1 MSSNIR
7 ITPIEK
13 TMARSYLEY
22 SMSVITSR
30 ALPHVRDG
38 LKPVHRRI
46 LWAMHT
52 LGLAYNR
59 PQRKCARTIGEVH
72 GKYHPHGETAVY
84 DALVRMAQTFS
95 LRYPLIHGQ
104 GNFGSMD
111 GQPAAA
117 QRYTEA
123 RMTQISSEILK
134 DISKDTVDFIDNFD
148 GLEKEPV
155 ILPSRIPTLLIN
167 GVMGIAVGM
176 ATSMPPHNLTEIL
189 NGVKAVINDPEVSI
203 ADLMKII
210 PGPDFPVGGVIFG
223 TSGIKKAYYTG
234 SGNVVLR
241 AKYEVEEKINNTCII
256 VTEVPYLVKRQDTIE
271 HRGLVDVIERM
282 KEIGKLPDIGSVKNE
297 SDITTGTRIVINL
310 KKTATLEI
318 ALNRL
323 FKYTPMQTSY
333 SIKNMVLV
341 DAKVGNETRVRPKNL
356 NLKDL
361 IEQFIDHRQEIV
373 VRRTQFELKKAT
385 ERAHILEGRKIV
397 VDNLDEVIKTI
408 RNSNTAADAQ
418 VALIQTFSL
427 SEIQAKDILALPLR
441 SLTRFDRDKIVEE
454 YKEIMKAIQNF
465 QEILGSE
472 TRISEII
479 VSEIDEIIKKYG
491 DSRRTEILLDDSEGF
506 QDWTGKTEEDF
517 IAKEDIVITLTS
529 NGYIKSISTDVYNAQ
544 HRGGKGIKSMD
555 ITRDDFL
562 QELVVASTHDTVLFL
577 TVQGRVYRVR
587 GYQIPMSK
595 QRVTKGVNIVN
606 LLKMEKDDKIVT
618 IIPVKAFESNKY
630 LLLATKN
637 GLIKKSPLKDYGNIR
652 TTGIIAQKLREGDLI
667 IGSKIT
673 DGSNEII
680 LATRKGKAIRF
691 KESDVRVVGRSSIG
705 VMGIRLNKG
714 DYVVDLSIV
723 DQNKTLLTVCENG
736 YGKRSKFDKYR
747 ITRRN
752 GKGIINIKATERNG
766 EVIAVKSVQD
776 EDNLLMVANDGKLI
790 QITIKDIRTI
800 GRATSGVTLMRLERE
815 SGVKISSV
823 AIISKPEPTQESK
836 PESDQDLNQD
846 LNQEPDQ
853 EPDQESIQELN
864 QEPDQELN
872 QESDQESN
880 QADD

>member
-13 TMARSYLEY
+13 TMAKSYLEY

-46 LWAMHT
+46 LWAMHN

-84 DALVRMAQTFS
+84 DALVRMAQNFS
-95 LRYPLIHGQ
+95 LRYPLIQGQ

-123 RMTQISSEILK
+123 RMTQITSEILK
-134 DISKDTVDFIDNFD
+134 DISKDTVDFVDNFD
-148 GLEKEPV
+148 GLDKEPV
-155 ILPSRIPTLLIN
+155 ILPARIPNLLIN

-176 ATSMPPHNLTEIL
+176 ATSMPPHNLTEVL
-189 NGVKAVINDPEVSI
+189 NGVKAVINDSEVSI

-210 PGPDFPVGGVIFG
+210 PGPDFPAGGVIFG
-223 TSGIKKAYYTG
+223 TSGIKRAYHSG
-234 SGNVVLR
+234 SGSVVLR
-241 AKYEVEEKINNTCII
+241 AKYEVEEKKQNTRII

-271 HRGLVDVIERM
+271 HRGLVDIIERM
-282 KEIGKLPDIGSVKNE
+282 KEIGKLPDVGTVKNE

-356 NLKDL
+356 NLKEL
-361 IEQFIDHRQEIV
+361 LVQFINHRQVIV
-373 VRRTQFELKKAT
+373 VRRTQFELKKAK

-408 RNSNTAADAQ
+408 RSSNTAADAQ
-418 VALIQTFSL
+418 STLIPMFSL

-441 SLTRFDRDKIVEE
+441 SLTRFDRDKIIEE
-454 YKEIMKAIQNF
+454 YEEIVKAIQTF

-472 TRISEII
+472 KRISEII
-479 VSEIDEIIKKYG
+479 ISEINEILKKYG

-506 QDWTGKTEEDF
+506 QDWTDKTEEDF

-544 HRGGKGIKSMD
+544 HRGGKGIKSME
-555 ITRDDFL
+555 ITKDDFL

-577 TVQGRVYRVR
+577 TIQGRVYRVR

-606 LLKMEKDDKIVT
+606 LLKMEKEDRIVT
-618 IIPVKAFESNKY
+618 IIPINHFEKDQY

-637 GLIKKSPLKDYGNIR
+637 GLIKKSPLTDYENIR
-652 TTGIIAQKLREGDLI
+652 TTGIIAQKLREGDRI
-667 IGSKIT
+667 VGAKIT
-673 DGSNEII
+673 DGLKEII

-705 VMGIRLNKG
+705 VMGIRLNKD

-723 DQNKTLLTVCENG
+723 DENKTLLTVCENG
-736 YGKRSKFDKYR
+736 FGKRSKFDKYR

-776 EDNLLMVANDGKLI
+776 EDNLLMVANDGKII

-800 GRATSGVTLMRLERE
+800 GRATSGVTLMRLEKD
-815 SGVKISSV
+815 SGVKISSI
-823 AIISKPEPTQESK
+823 AIISNQG
-836 PESDQDLNQD
+836 SD
-846 LNQEPDQ
+846 E
-853 EPDQESIQELN
+853 
-864 QEPDQELN
+864 
-872 QESDQESN
+872 
-880 QADD
+880 

>member
-1 MSSNIR
+1 
-7 ITPIEK
+7 
-13 TMARSYLEY
+13 
-22 SMSVITSR
+22 
-30 ALPHVRDG
+30 
-38 LKPVHRRI
+38 
-46 LWAMHT
+46 
-52 LGLAYNR
+52 
-59 PQRKCARTIGEVH
+59 H

-84 DALVRMAQTFS
+84 DALVRMAQDFS
-95 LRYPLIHGQ
+95 LRYPLIQGQ

-123 RMTQISSEILK
+123 RMTQITSEILK
-134 DISKDTVDFIDNFD
+134 DISKDTVDFVDNFD
-148 GLEKEPV
+148 GLDKEPV
-155 ILPSRIPTLLIN
+155 ILPARIPTLLIN

-176 ATSMPPHNLTEIL
+176 ATSMPPHNLTEVL

-203 ADLMKII
+203 PDLMKII
-210 PGPDFPVGGVIFG
+210 PGPDFPAGGVIFG
-223 TSGIKKAYYTG
+223 TSGIKRAYHSG
-234 SGNVVLR
+234 SGSVVLR
-241 AKYEVEEKINNTCII
+241 AKYEVEEKKQNTRII

-271 HRGLVDVIERM
+271 HRGLIDIIERM
-282 KEIGKLPDIGSVKNE
+282 KEIGKLPDVGTVKNE

-323 FKYTPMQTSY
+323 FKFTPMQTSY

-361 IEQFIDHRQEIV
+361 LVQFINHRQEIV
-373 VRRTQFELKKAT
+373 VRRTQFELKKAK

-408 RNSNTAADAQ
+408 RSSNTAADAQ
-418 VALIQTFSL
+418 STLIQMFSL

-441 SLTRFDRDKIVEE
+441 SLTRFDRDKIIEE
-454 YKEIMKAIQNF
+454 YDEIVKAIQTF

-472 TRISEII
+472 KRISEII
-479 VSEIDEIIKKYG
+479 VSEIDEILKKYG

-506 QDWTGKTEEDF
+506 QDWTDKTEEDF

-544 HRGGKGIKSMD
+544 HRGGKGIKSME
-555 ITRDDFL
+555 ITKDDFL

-577 TVQGRVYRVR
+577 TIQGRVYRVR

-606 LLKMEKDDKIVT
+606 LLKMEKEDRIVT
-618 IIPVKAFESNKY
+618 IIPIKNFENDQY

-637 GLIKKSPLKDYGNIR
+637 GLIKKSPLTDYENIR
-652 TTGIIAQKLREGDLI
+652 TTGIIAQKLREGDRI
-667 IGSKIT
+667 VGAKIT
-673 DGSNEII
+673 DGLKEII

-705 VMGIRLNKG
+705 VMGIRLNKD

-723 DQNKTLLTVCENG
+723 DENKTLLTVCENG
-736 YGKRSKFDKYR
+736 FGKRSKFDKYR

-776 EDNLLMVANDGKLI
+776 EDNLLMVANDGKII

-800 GRATSGVTLMRLERE
+800 GRATSGVTLMRLEKG
-815 SGVKISSV
+815 SGVKISSI
-823 AIISKPEPTQESK
+823 AIISNQG
-836 PESDQDLNQD
+836 SD
-846 LNQEPDQ
+846 E
-853 EPDQESIQELN
+853 
-864 QEPDQELN
+864 
-872 QESDQESN
+872 
-880 QADD
+880 

>member
-13 TMARSYLEY
+13 TMAKSYLEY

-46 LWAMHT
+46 LWAMHS

-84 DALVRMAQTFS
+84 DALVRMAQEFS
-95 LRYPLIHGQ
+95 LRYPLIQGQ

-148 GLEKEPV
+148 GLDKEPV

-176 ATSMPPHNLTEIL
+176 ATSMPPHNLTEVL
-189 NGVKAVINDPEVSI
+189 KGVKAVINDPDVNI

-210 PGPDFPVGGVIFG
+210 PGPDFPTGGVIFG
-223 TSGIKKAYYTG
+223 TSGIKRAYYTG

-241 AKYEVEEKINNTCII
+241 AKYEVEEKKQHTRII

-323 FKYTPMQTSY
+323 FKFTPMQTSY

-361 IEQFIDHRQEIV
+361 LKQFIDHRQEIV
-373 VRRTQFELKKAT
+373 VRRTQFELKKAKQ
-385 ERAHILEGRKIV
+385 RAHILEGRKIV

-418 VALIQTFSL
+418 KALIQIFSL

-441 SLTRFDRDKIVEE
+441 SLTRFDRDKIIEE
-454 YKEIMKAIQNF
+454 YNEILKAITNF

-472 TRISEII
+472 KRISEII
-479 VSEIDEIIKKYG
+479 IAEIDEIIKKYG

-517 IAKEDIVITLTS
+517 IAEEDIVITLTS

-606 LLKMEKDDKIVT
+606 LLKMEKEDKIVT
-618 IIPVKAFESNKY
+618 IIPVKAFEKDQY

-637 GLIKKSPLKDYGNIR
+637 GLIKKTPLKDYGNIR

-667 IGSKIT
+667 IGAKIT
-673 DGSNEII
+673 DGSNEVII
-680 LATRKGKAIRF
+680 ATRKGKAIRF

-723 DQNKTLLTVCENG
+723 DEKKTLLTVCENG

-766 EVIAVKSVQD
+766 EVIAVKSVRD

-800 GRATSGVTLMRLERE
+800 GRATSGVTLMRLEKE
-815 SGVKISSV
+815 SGVKLSSV
-823 AIISKPEPTQESK
+823 AIISKPDPSQEYK
-836 PESDQDLNQD
+836 PET
-846 LNQEPDQ
+846 
-853 EPDQESIQELN
+853 
-864 QEPDQELN
+864 DQELD
-872 QESDQESN
+872 QVTEQESN

>member
-13 TMARSYLEY
+13 TMAKSYLEY

-46 LWAMHT
+46 LWAMHN

-84 DALVRMAQTFS
+84 DALVRMAQNFS
-95 LRYPLIHGQ
+95 LRYPLIQGQ

-134 DISKDTVDFIDNFD
+134 DISKDTVDFVDNFD
-148 GLEKEPV
+148 GLDKEPV
-155 ILPSRIPTLLIN
+155 ILPARIPTLLIN

-176 ATSMPPHNLTEIL
+176 ATSMPPHNLTEVL

-223 TSGIKKAYYTG
+223 TSGIKRAYHSG
-234 SGNVVLR
+234 SGSVVLR
-241 AKYEVEEKINNTCII
+241 AKYEVEEKKQNTRII

-271 HRGLVDVIERM
+271 HRGLVDIIERM
-282 KEIGKLPDIGSVKNE
+282 KEIGKLPDVGTVKNE

-318 ALNRL
+318 ALSRL
-323 FKYTPMQTSY
+323 FKFTPMQTSY

-356 NLKDL
+356 NLKEL
-361 IEQFIDHRQEIV
+361 LVQFINHRQVIV
-373 VRRTQFELKKAT
+373 VRRTQFELKKAK

-408 RNSNTAADAQ
+408 RGSNTAADAQ
-418 VALIQTFSL
+418 NTLIQMFTL

-441 SLTRFDRDKIVEE
+441 SLTRFDRDKIIEE
-454 YKEIMKAIQNF
+454 YKEIVKSIQTF

-472 TRISEII
+472 KRISEII
-479 VSEIDEIIKKYG
+479 ISEIDEILKKYG

-506 QDWTGKTEEDF
+506 QDWTDKTEEDF

-544 HRGGKGIKSMD
+544 HRGGKGIKSME
-555 ITRDDFL
+555 ITKDDFL

-606 LLKMEKDDKIVT
+606 LLKMEKEDRIVT
-618 IIPVKAFESNKY
+618 IIPIKDFEKDQY

-637 GLIKKSPLKDYGNIR
+637 GIIKKSPLGDYENIR
-652 TTGIIAQKLREGDLI
+652 TTGIIAQKLREGDRI
-667 IGSKIT
+667 VGAKIT
-673 DGSNEII
+673 DGLKEII

-705 VMGIRLNKG
+705 VMGIRLNKD

-723 DQNKTLLTVCENG
+723 DENKTLLTVCENG
-736 YGKRSKFDKYR
+736 FGKRSKFDKYR

-776 EDNLLMVANDGKLI
+776 EDNLLMVANDGKII

-800 GRATSGVTLMRLERE
+800 GRATSGVTLMRLEKDL
-815 SGVKISSV
+815 GVKISSI
-823 AIISKPEPTQESK
+823 AIITNQG
-836 PESDQDLNQD
+836 SD
-846 LNQEPDQ
+846 E
-853 EPDQESIQELN
+853 
-864 QEPDQELN
+864 
-872 QESDQESN
+872 
-880 QADD
+880 

>member
-13 TMARSYLEY
+13 TMAKSYLEY

-46 LWAMHT
+46 LWAMHN

-84 DALVRMAQTFS
+84 DALVRMAQDFS
-95 LRYPLIHGQ
+95 LRYPLIQGQ

-123 RMTQISSEILK
+123 RMTQITSEILK
-134 DISKDTVDFIDNFD
+134 DISKDTVDFVDNFD
-148 GLEKEPV
+148 GLDKEPV
-155 ILPSRIPTLLIN
+155 ILPARIPNLLIN

-176 ATSMPPHNLTEIL
+176 ATSMPPHNLTEVL

-210 PGPDFPVGGVIFG
+210 PGPDFPAGGVIFG
-223 TSGIKKAYYTG
+223 TSGIKRAYHSG
-234 SGNVVLR
+234 SGSVVLR
-241 AKYEVEEKINNTCII
+241 AKYEVEEKKQNTRII

-271 HRGLVDVIERM
+271 HRGLIDIIERM
-282 KEIGKLPDIGSVKNE
+282 KEIGKLPDVGTVKNE

-323 FKYTPMQTSY
+323 FKFTPMQTSY

-356 NLKDL
+356 NLKEL
-361 IEQFIDHRQEIV
+361 LVQFINHRQVIV
-373 VRRTQFELKKAT
+373 VRRTKFELKKAK

-408 RNSNTAADAQ
+408 RGSNTAADAQ
-418 VALIQTFSL
+418 STLIQMFSL

-441 SLTRFDRDKIVEE
+441 SLTRFDRDKIIEE
-454 YKEIMKAIQNF
+454 YKEIVKAIQTF

-472 TRISEII
+472 KRISEII
-479 VSEIDEIIKKYG
+479 ISEIDEILKKYG

-506 QDWTGKTEEDF
+506 QDWTDKTEEDF
-517 IAKEDIVITLTS
+517 IAQEDIVITLTS

-544 HRGGKGIKSMD
+544 HRGGKGIKSME
-555 ITRDDFL
+555 IKKDDFL

-606 LLKMEKDDKIVT
+606 LLKMEKEDRIVT
-618 IIPVKAFESNKY
+618 IIPIKDFEKDQY

-637 GLIKKSPLKDYGNIR
+637 GLIKKSPLGDYENIR
-652 TTGIIAQKLREGDLI
+652 TTGIIAQKLREGDRI
-667 IGSKIT
+667 VGAKIT
-673 DGSNEII
+673 DGLKEII

-705 VMGIRLNKG
+705 VMGIRLNKD

-723 DQNKTLLTVCENG
+723 DENKTLLTVCENG
-736 YGKRSKFDKYR
+736 FGKRSRFDKYR

-776 EDNLLMVANDGKLI
+776 EDNLLMVANDGKII

-800 GRATSGVTLMRLERE
+800 GRATSGVTLMRLEKD
-815 SGVKISSV
+815 SGVKISSI
-823 AIISKPEPTQESK
+823 AIIS
-836 PESDQDLNQD
+836 NQG
-846 LNQEPDQ
+846 E
-853 EPDQESIQELN
+853 I
-864 QEPDQELN
+864 
-872 QESDQESN
+872 
-880 QADD
+880 

>member
-1 MSSNIR
+1 
-7 ITPIEK
+7 
-13 TMARSYLEY
+13 MAKSYLEY

-46 LWAMHT
+46 LWAMHN

-84 DALVRMAQTFS
+84 DALVRMAQDFS
-95 LRYPLIHGQ
+95 LRYPLIQGQ

-134 DISKDTVDFIDNFD
+134 DISKDTVDFVDNFD
-148 GLEKEPV
+148 GLDKEPV
-155 ILPSRIPTLLIN
+155 ILPARIPNLLIN

-176 ATSMPPHNLTEIL
+176 ATSMPPHNLTEVL

-210 PGPDFPVGGVIFG
+210 PGPDFPAGGVIFG
-223 TSGIKKAYYTG
+223 TSGIKRAYHSG
-234 SGNVVLR
+234 SGSVVLR
-241 AKYEVEEKINNTCII
+241 AKYEVEEKKQNTRII

-271 HRGLVDVIERM
+271 HRGLIDIIERM
-282 KEIGKLPDIGSVKNE
+282 KEIGKLPDVGTVKNE

-318 ALNRL
+318 ALNLL

-356 NLKDL
+356 NLKEL
-361 IEQFIDHRQEIV
+361 LVQFINHRQEIV
-373 VRRTQFELKKAT
+373 VRRTQFELKKAK

-408 RNSNTAADAQ
+408 RGSNTAADAQ
-418 VALIQTFSL
+418 STLIQMFSF

-441 SLTRFDRDKIVEE
+441 SLTRFDRDKIIEE
-454 YKEIMKAIQNF
+454 YEEIVKAIQTF

-472 TRISEII
+472 KRISEII
-479 VSEIDEIIKKYG
+479 ISEIDEILKKYG

-506 QDWTGKTEEDF
+506 QDWTDKTEEDF

-544 HRGGKGIKSMD
+544 HRGGKGIKSME
-555 ITRDDFL
+555 ITKDDFL

-577 TVQGRVYRVR
+577 TIQGRVYRVR

-606 LLKMEKDDKIVT
+606 LLKMEKEDRIVT
-618 IIPVKAFESNKY
+618 IIPIKDFEKDQY

-637 GLIKKSPLKDYGNIR
+637 GLIKKSPLTDYENIR
-652 TTGIIAQKLREGDLI
+652 TTGIIAQKLREGDRI
-667 IGSKIT
+667 VGAKIT
-673 DGSNEII
+673 DGLKEII

-705 VMGIRLNKG
+705 VMGIRLNKD

-723 DQNKTLLTVCENG
+723 DENKTLLTVCENG
-736 YGKRSKFDKYR
+736 FGKRSKFDKYR

-752 GKGIINIKATERNG
+752 GKGIINIKTTERNG
-766 EVIAVKSVQD
+766 EVIAVKSVRD
-776 EDNLLMVANDGKLI
+776 EDNLLMVANDGKII

-800 GRATSGVTLMRLERE
+800 GRATSGVTLMRLEKDT
-815 SGVKISSV
+815 GVKISSI
-823 AIISKPEPTQESK
+823 AIISNQG
-836 PESDQDLNQD
+836 SD
-846 LNQEPDQ
+846 E
-853 EPDQESIQELN
+853 
-864 QEPDQELN
+864 
-872 QESDQESN
+872 
-880 QADD
+880 

>member
-13 TMARSYLEY
+13 TMAKSYLEY

-46 LWAMHT
+46 LWAMHN

-84 DALVRMAQTFS
+84 DALVRMAQDFS
-95 LRYPLIHGQ
+95 LRYPLIQGQ

-123 RMTQISSEILK
+123 RMTQITSEILK
-134 DISKDTVDFIDNFD
+134 DISKDTVDFVDNFD
-148 GLEKEPV
+148 GLDKEPV
-155 ILPSRIPTLLIN
+155 ILPARIPTLLIN

-176 ATSMPPHNLTEIL
+176 ATSMPPHNLTEVL

-203 ADLMKII
+203 PDLMKII
-210 PGPDFPVGGVIFG
+210 PGPDFPAGGVIFG
-223 TSGIKKAYYTG
+223 TSGIKRAYHSG
-234 SGNVVLR
+234 SGSVVLR
-241 AKYEVEEKINNTCII
+241 AKYEVEEKKQNTRII

-271 HRGLVDVIERM
+271 HRGLIDIIERM
-282 KEIGKLPDIGSVKNE
+282 KEIGKLPDVGTVKNE

-323 FKYTPMQTSY
+323 FKFTPMQTSY

-361 IEQFIDHRQEIV
+361 LVQFINHRQEIV
-373 VRRTQFELKKAT
+373 VRRTQFELKKAK

-408 RNSNTAADAQ
+408 RSSNTAADAQ
-418 VALIQTFSL
+418 STLIQMFSL

-441 SLTRFDRDKIVEE
+441 SLTRFDRDKIIEE
-454 YKEIMKAIQNF
+454 YDEIVKAIQTF

-472 TRISEII
+472 KRISEII
-479 VSEIDEIIKKYG
+479 VSEIDEILKKYG

-506 QDWTGKTEEDF
+506 QDWTDKTEEDF

-544 HRGGKGIKSMD
+544 HRGGKGIKSME
-555 ITRDDFL
+555 ITKDDFL

-577 TVQGRVYRVR
+577 TIQGRVYRVR

-606 LLKMEKDDKIVT
+606 LLKMEKEDRIVT
-618 IIPVKAFESNKY
+618 IIPIKNFENDQY

-637 GLIKKSPLKDYGNIR
+637 GLIKKSPLTDYENIR
-652 TTGIIAQKLREGDLI
+652 TTGIIAQKLREGDRI
-667 IGSKIT
+667 VGAKIT
-673 DGSNEII
+673 DGLKEII

-705 VMGIRLNKG
+705 VMGIRLNKD

-723 DQNKTLLTVCENG
+723 DENKTLLTVCENG
-736 YGKRSKFDKYR
+736 FGKRSKFDKYR

-776 EDNLLMVANDGKLI
+776 EDNLLMVANDGKII

-800 GRATSGVTLMRLERE
+800 GRATSGVTLMRLEKG
-815 SGVKISSV
+815 SGVKISSI
-823 AIISKPEPTQESK
+823 AIISNQG
-836 PESDQDLNQD
+836 SD
-846 LNQEPDQ
+846 E
-853 EPDQESIQELN
+853 
-864 QEPDQELN
+864 
-872 QESDQESN
+872 
-880 QADD
+880 

>member
-13 TMARSYLEY
+13 TMAKSYLEY

-46 LWAMHT
+46 LWAMHN

-84 DALVRMAQTFS
+84 DALVRMAQNFS
-95 LRYPLIHGQ
+95 LRYPLIQGQ

-134 DISKDTVDFIDNFD
+134 DISKDTVDFVDNFD
-148 GLEKEPV
+148 GLDKEPV
-155 ILPSRIPTLLIN
+155 ILPARIPTLLIN

-176 ATSMPPHNLTEIL
+176 ATSMPPHNLTEVL

-223 TSGIKKAYYTG
+223 TSGIKRAYHSG
-234 SGNVVLR
+234 SGSVVLR
-241 AKYEVEEKINNTCII
+241 AKYEVEEKKQNTRII

-271 HRGLVDVIERM
+271 HRGLVDIIERM
-282 KEIGKLPDIGSVKNE
+282 KEIGKLPDVGTVKNE

-318 ALNRL
+318 ALSRL
-323 FKYTPMQTSY
+323 FKFTPMQTSY

-356 NLKDL
+356 NLKEL
-361 IEQFIDHRQEIV
+361 LVQFINHRQVIV
-373 VRRTQFELKKAT
+373 VRRTQFELKKAK

-408 RNSNTAADAQ
+408 RSSNTAADAQ
-418 VALIQTFSL
+418 NTLIQMFTL

-441 SLTRFDRDKIVEE
+441 SLTRFDRDKIIEE
-454 YKEIMKAIQNF
+454 YKEIVKAIQTF

-472 TRISEII
+472 KRISEII
-479 VSEIDEIIKKYG
+479 ISEIDEILKKYG

-506 QDWTGKTEEDF
+506 QDWTDKTEEDF

-544 HRGGKGIKSMD
+544 HRGGKGIKSME
-555 ITRDDFL
+555 ITKDDFL

-606 LLKMEKDDKIVT
+606 LLKMEKEDRIVT
-618 IIPVKAFESNKY
+618 IIPIKDFEKDQY

-637 GLIKKSPLKDYGNIR
+637 GIIKKSPLGDYENIR
-652 TTGIIAQKLREGDLI
+652 TTGIIAQKLREGDRI
-667 IGSKIT
+667 VGAKIT
-673 DGSNEII
+673 DGLKEII

-705 VMGIRLNKG
+705 VMGIRLNKD

-723 DQNKTLLTVCENG
+723 DENKTLLTVCENG
-736 YGKRSKFDKYR
+736 FGKRSKFDKYR

-776 EDNLLMVANDGKLI
+776 EDNLLMVANDGKII

-800 GRATSGVTLMRLERE
+800 GRATSGVTLMRLEKDL
-815 SGVKISSV
+815 GVKISSI
-823 AIISKPEPTQESK
+823 AIITNQG
-836 PESDQDLNQD
+836 SD
-846 LNQEPDQ
+846 E
-853 EPDQESIQELN
+853 
-864 QEPDQELN
+864 
-872 QESDQESN
+872 
-880 QADD
+880 

>member
-13 TMARSYLEY
+13 TMAKSYLEY

-46 LWAMHT
+46 LWAMHN

-84 DALVRMAQTFS
+84 DALVRMAQDFS
-95 LRYPLIHGQ
+95 LRYPLIQGQ

-123 RMTQISSEILK
+123 KMTQISSEILK
-134 DISKDTVDFIDNFD
+134 DISKDTVDFVDNFD
-148 GLEKEPV
+148 GLDQEPV
-155 ILPSRIPTLLIN
+155 ILPARIPTLLIN

-176 ATSMPPHNLTEIL
+176 ATSMPPHNLTEVL

-210 PGPDFPVGGVIFG
+210 PGPDFPTGGVIFG
-223 TSGIKKAYYTG
+223 TSGIKRAYYSG
-234 SGNVVLR
+234 SGSVVLR
-241 AKYEVEEKINNTCII
+241 AKYEVEEKKQNTRIV

-271 HRGLVDVIERM
+271 HRGLVDIIERM
-282 KEIGKLPDIGSVKNE
+282 KETGKLPDIGSVKNE

-310 KKTATLEI
+310 KKTANPEI

-356 NLKDL
+356 NLKELL
-361 IEQFIDHRQEIV
+361 IQFIDHRQEIV
-373 VRRTQFELKKAT
+373 VRRTQFELKKAK
-385 ERAHILEGRKIV
+385 ERVHILEGRKIV

-408 RNSNTAADAQ
+408 RNSNTATDAQ
-418 VALIQTFSL
+418 DSLIKLFTL

-441 SLTRFDRDKIVEE
+441 SLTRFDRDRIVEE
-454 YKEIMKAIQNF
+454 YNEILKAIQNF
-465 QEILGSE
+465 QDILASE
-472 TRISEII
+472 ERILEII
-479 VSEIDEIIKKYG
+479 ISEIDEIIKKYG
-491 DSRRTEILLDDSEGF
+491 DSRRTAILLDNSEGF
-506 QDWTGKTEEDF
+506 QDWTDKREEDF
-517 IAKEDIVITLTS
+517 IAKEDIVITLTN
-529 NGYIKSISTDVYNAQ
+529 NGYIKSISTDVYNSQ
-544 HRGGKGIKSMD
+544 HRGGKGIKSME

-577 TVQGRVYRVR
+577 TSQGRVYRVR

-606 LLKMEKDDKIVT
+606 LLKMEKDDSIVT
-618 IIPVKAFESNKY
+618 IIPIKAFESDRY

-637 GLIKKSPLKDYGNIR
+637 GLIKKTPLTDYENIR
-652 TTGIIAQKLREGDLI
+652 TTGIIAQKLRDGDKI
-667 IGSKIT
+667 IGAKNT
-673 DGSNEII
+673 DGLSEII

-691 KESDVRVVGRSSIG
+691 KESDVRAVGRSSIG
-705 VMGIRLNKG
+705 VMGIRLNKN

-723 DQNKTLLTVCENG
+723 DENKTLLTICENG
-736 YGKRSKFDKYR
+736 YGKRSTYDKYR
-747 ITRRN
+747 TTRRN

-776 EDNLLMVANDGKLI
+776 EDLLLMVANDGKLI
-790 QITIKDIRTI
+790 QIAIKDIRTI
-800 GRATSGVTLMRLERE
+800 GRATSGVTLMRLEKE

-823 AIISKPEPTQESK
+823 AIIS
-836 PESDQDLNQD
+836 
-846 LNQEPDQ
+846 
-853 EPDQESIQELN
+853 
-864 QEPDQELN
+864 N
-872 QESDQESN
+872 QEST